1 MGGPSDGAWVELI
14 HLHHRI
20 QLGIKSS
27 DPSTHAT
34 RAMNL
39 KNDVLKEANLRGTHT
54 VGFHFY
60 DTLGKEKL

>member
-54 VGFHFY
+54 V
-60 DTLGKEKL
+60 